1 MRGKPYVA
9 EGSDLTQQGGTSPS
23 QNNTTLTGLMYLLSS
38 RCRMLPQQA
47 AGLGG
52 GCYWGLGRE
61 SKENYKV
68 PRSNLGAADGGVR
81 RV

>member
-1 MRGKPYVA
+1 
-9 EGSDLTQQGGTSPS
+9 
-23 QNNTTLTGLMYLLSS
+23 
-38 RCRMLPQQA
+38 MLPQQA

-68 PRSNLGAADGGVR
+68 PRNNLGAADGGVR